1 MARSAALR
9 YYFLTRVLLAPLMIW
24 TITTIVFLL
33 MRASPGD
40 PVDALLGARAP
51 AAAKD
56 QLVNAATPQAVDIAT
71 RKVKILC
78 NQ

>member
-9 YYFLTRVLLAPLMIW
+9 YYLLTRLLLAPLMIW

-51 AAAKD
+51 PPPPPPRISSVASWAWIS
-56 QLVNAATPQAVDIAT
+56 PFG
-71 RKVKILC
+71 C
-78 NQ
+78 NT